1 MVLFKGAEGE
11 YKSRWPVNT
20 FEPGLFPIVYTSR
33 HSFSFPVTNTII
45 TAQRFDYRLSSTGN
59 QHLYQVRLI

>member
-11 YKSRWPVNT
+11 YKNRWPVNT

-33 HSFSFPVTNTII
+33 HSFGFQSPIQLLLLNVSTTDLVVQGTNIFI
-45 TAQRFDYRLSSTGN
+45 RSD
-59 QHLYQVRLI
+59 